1 MKLPLQKQPPDVFYK
16 KVVLVLNKV
25 AGLMPAAFVTYK
37 MDWSHKKTVT
47 VSEYYLGC
55 IWWTFN
61 LTLIQLLVIL
71 QDTIDNRKI
80 TFQIVPEWQ
89 LSVFVSK
96 ILVSMHV
103 ILLCMIWITKF
114 IQVLFLCFFGNNL
127 MINFARHLPFLSW
140 KVNLYMN

>member
-25 AGLMPAAFVTYK
+25 AGLMPAAFVKYK

-89 LSVFVSK
+89 LYVFVSK

-103 ILLCMIWITKF
+103 ILLCMIWIPKF
-114 IQVLFLCFFGNNL
+114 IQVPFLCFFGNNL